1 MECEKKRPQDTEEA
15 CGNHDYPRPGLKRWP
30 CRLHSHLVRLMGRQD
45 WVDSVNAGI
54 PFLGSQSAWFDLP
67 SCVSCEHGFG
77 GLVAFFLSVE
87 WIFFI
92 VSVFPFSQ
100 NRNFIFVNIVLSF
113 FFQNVFTQSECFL

>member
-1 MECEKKRPQDTEEA
+1 M
-15 CGNHDYPRPGLKRWP
+15 
-30 CRLHSHLVRLMGRQD
+30 
-45 WVDSVNAGI
+45 DSVNTVL
-54 PFLGSQSAWFDLP
+54 PFLGSQPAWFYLP

-77 GLVAFFLSVE
+77 GLVAFFLSAE

-100 NRNFIFVNIVLSF
+100 SRNFIFVNIVHSF